1 MRIKKIEWRN
11 FTSYGNRT
19 QEIEFEDE
27 AYLYQVVG
35 ENGSGKCFFPTT
47 NLKIKVSKETLLKI
61 NSIK

>member
-11 FTSYGNRT
+11 FSSYGNRK

-27 AYLYQVVG
+27 SCLYQVVG
-35 ENGSGKCFFPTT
+35 ENGAGKCFFPST